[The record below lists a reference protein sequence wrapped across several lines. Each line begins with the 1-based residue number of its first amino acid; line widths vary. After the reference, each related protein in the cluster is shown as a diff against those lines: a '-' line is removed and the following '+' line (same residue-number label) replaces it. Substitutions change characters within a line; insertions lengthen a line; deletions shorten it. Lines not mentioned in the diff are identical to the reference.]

1 MCAYFNTNKMNALN
15 GHIPHVNIYQPNNDW
30 QYTVLVSELPYD
42 GFMGG
47 GDPDAYVVV
56 TVWLPTEHVGRSYV
70 MAKEGTLTTGYVAEK
85 FGEGLDTTNAEDLA
99 MLKMVADAIRE
110 TLGRPSLDEEGWQ

>member
-1 MCAYFNTNKMNALN
+1 MNALN

-56 TVWLPTEHVGRSYV
+56 TVWLPT
-70 MAKEGTLTTGYVAEK
+70 GYVAEK